1 MIHNTRWFEVISSQ
15 ALWSKV
21 EQEDIAVK
29 IKIRKWKREI
39 SGAHSDE
46 SKNGSLVEYSAV

>member
-21 EQEDIAVK
+21 EQEDTAVK
-29 IKIRKWKREI
+29 IEIRKWKRET
-39 SGAHSDE
+39 SGDHSDE
-46 SKNGSLVEYSAV
+46 SKNGSLLEYTAV